1 MPDCR
6 RKREMVYWWAMC
18 LLAAV
23 VAGVTLFCQP
33 AQAATSSPSS
43 PTVSVDQVATQ
54 QLDSL
59 PTESIT
65 KFWDNLQQ
73 QYGGYLPDAS
83 GASLVHDIATSGG
96 VNLHGIVHG
105 LLKYFFETL
114 LDNAQLLGGILILAV
129 FAAVLES
136 MQNAFERQTVSQAA
150 YAMIFLVLLVL
161 AIGSFTEALG
171 YAKHAIQSMN
181 DFMLASVPLMAGLLA
196 ASGAIASAAFFHP
209 LVVVAV
215 EVVSNVVF
223 YVVFPLIFFAAVLEI
238 TSAVSPQY
246 KLTRLAGLL
255 RSGGAAV
262 LGLSMSLFLGVT
274 AVQGAGRGIADGV
287 ALRTVKFSVS
297 TFVPVVGKA
306 VSDAAETIASASLLV
321 KNAVGI
327 TGLIIVVC
335 IALFPALK
343 ILAVSFIYTGS
354 AALMQPL
361 GDSPLI
367 ACLGALGKSLLYV
380 FGSVVIVAMMFFIF
394 ICILLATANLA
405 VIMG

>member
-1 MPDCR
+1 MR
-6 RKREMVYWWAMC
+6 TGKTWRSVISAWLLC
-18 LLAAV
+18 LV
-23 VAGVTLFCQP
+23 VVCFGFTLGTSVASAQTSAGATP
-33 AQAATSSPSS
+33 AAT
-43 PTVSVDQVATQ
+43 VQQDANQ

-59 PTESIT
+59 PIGAIN
-65 KFWDNLQQ
+65 KFWDSLQQ
-73 QYGGYLPDAS
+73 QYGGYLPDA
-83 GASLVHDIATSGG
+83 GGTSLVRDIVDSGG

-105 LLKYFFETL
+105 LLKYLFDAL
-114 LDNAQLLGGILILAV
+114 IDNAALLGGVIMLSV

-136 MQNAFERQTVSQAA
+136 MQTAFEQQTVSQAA
-150 YAMIFLVLLVL
+150 YAMIFMVLLVL
-161 AIGSFTEALG
+161 TVGSFTEAIG
-171 YAKHAIQSMN
+171 YAKHAIQAMN
-181 DFMLASVPLMAGLLA
+181 DFMLASVPVLTGLLA

-223 YVVFPLIFFAAVLEI
+223 IVVFPLIFFSAVLDI
-238 TSAVSPQY
+238 VSALSPRY

-262 LGLSMSLFLGVT
+262 LGLSMSVFLGIT

-297 TFVPVVGKA
+297 TFVPIVGKA

-327 TGLIIVVC
+327 AGLIIVAS
-335 IALFPALK
+335 IALFPAIK
-343 ILAVSFIYTGS
+343 VLAVSLVYSGS

-361 GDSPLI
+361 GAGPIVD
-367 ACLGALGKSLLYV
+367 CLGALGKSLLYV
-380 FGSVVIVAMMFFIF
+380 FGSVVVVAMMFFIF
-394 ICILLATANLA
+394 ICILLASANLA
-405 VIMG
+405 VVMG